1 MNNVWL
7 LENEIMDY
15 AWGSREAIPQ
25 LLGTKS
31 PSEKPQAELWMGA
44 HPKAPSTVL
53 MERGSLSLLEL
64 IQKNAP
70 LILGSSISDHFKGK
84 LPFLFKVLAAATP
97 LSIQAHPNLEQAR
110 EGYAREES
118 EKIPIDAPNRNY
130 KDRNHKPEIICALTP
145 FWALKG
151 FRTAEQMLALLGEL
165 NCKSLEIAL
174 KTFRANPSPDGLR
187 QFFKGL
193 LTLSRHERDVVIEEA
208 VKAASGMANPTN
220 EIRWLLTLHRHYS
233 QDIGILSVMIL
244 NLIQLQ
250 PGEAISMEAGELHA
264 YLAGVG
270 IELMANSDNVL
281 RGGLTPKHIDV
292 PELLRVLKFTESE
305 VTVIR
310 PKKNDIGG
318 RIYGTPFREFLLSS
332 IELEENKLYTGER
345 VRSIEIW
352 IVIRGKVLITDLL
365 GAPDLKAK
373 MGQVFLI
380 SSSVSQY
387 TIRGTAMLYRA
398 TVPPVSL

>member
-1 MNNVWL
+1 
-7 LENEIMDY
+7 
-15 AWGSREAIPQ
+15 
-25 LLGTKS
+25 
-31 PSEKPQAELWMGA
+31 
-44 HPKAPSTVL
+44 
-53 MERGSLSLLEL
+53 
-64 IQKNAP
+64 
-70 LILGSSISDHFKGK
+70 
-84 LPFLFKVLAAATP
+84 
-97 LSIQAHPNLEQAR
+97 
-110 EGYAREES
+110 
-118 EKIPIDAPNRNY
+118 
-130 KDRNHKPEIICALTP
+130 
-145 FWALKG
+145 
-151 FRTAEQMLALLGEL
+151 
-165 NCKSLEIAL
+165 
-174 KTFRANPSPDGLR
+174 
-187 QFFKGL
+187 
-193 LTLSRHERDVVIEEA
+193 
-208 VKAASGMANPTN
+208 
-220 EIRWLLTLHRHYS
+220 
-233 QDIGILSVMIL
+233 MIL

-310 PKKNDIGG
+310 PKKNDIGE

-332 IELEENKLYTGER
+332 VELEENKPFTGKR

-352 IVIRGKVLITDLL
+352 IVIKGEVLITNLF